1 MIKNIFSILIFFFI
15 FLFLF
20 FIISFYLSDE
30 NQKKMYSNRSNIYT
44 KIEDSLK
51 NVPLLK
57 NDTKDVIEFNSGYEK
72 NNNEIKR
79 NFWNLFK
86 KND

>member
-30 NQKKMYSNRSNIYT
+30 NQKKTYSNRSNIYT

-72 NNNEIKR
+72 KNNEIKR